1 MKNLVH
7 FLLNEIRS
15 IYKSIMA
22 SYHAAPP
29 ELQKGAR
36 RILGGALTVVVL
48 FIVWTYGS
56 AFYEQHKLEEEL
68 AKGPQ
73 VKTAK
78 ATLAPAERTVK
89 LLGEARPYAAV
100 TLYAKVSGYLKTV
113 KVDKGDVVRKGQV
126 LAIIESPET
135 DKAYEGALS
144 DARNKK
150 AISDRIAK
158 LLERDLVSQQEA
170 DNAKS
175 DAEVASAHLQS
186 AEVLKSYETLRAPFD
201 GTITARF
208 ADPGALVQNATASQT
223 SALPVLAI
231 SQVTELRVYVYLDQ
245 RDAIFVSKG
254 TPVSI
259 SLTERPDLNL
269 TGHVARVSG
278 QLDEKT
284 RMLLAEI
291 DLDNKKSDIV
301 AGSLVEVSLNLKT
314 VPGVEVPAEALVLR
328 GGKTM
333 VPVIDQNNEVTY
345 TEVKVVDNSGKS
357 VKVQSGLQEGQTV
370 ALNLGNTVADHGK
383 VRPVKDPAAP
393 SGNDKGDKPLV
404 GTTVSPIKAAG
415 AKE

>member
-1 MKNLVH
+1 MSIH
-7 FLLNEIRS
+7 LLDLLRPDDRGI
-15 IYKSIMA
+15 
-22 SYHAAPP
+22 
-29 ELQKGAR
+29 
-36 RILGGALTVVVL
+36 
-48 FIVWTYGS
+48 
-56 AFYEQHKLEEEL
+56 
-68 AKGPQ
+68 Q
-73 VKTAK
+73 V
-78 ATLAPAERTVK
+78 PDHR
-89 LLGEARPYAAV
+89 
-100 TLYAKVSGYLKTV
+100 
-113 KVDKGDVVRKGQV
+113 
-126 LAIIESPET
+126 
-135 DKAYEGALS
+135 
-144 DARNKK
+144 
-150 AISDRIAK
+150 
-158 LLERDLVSQQEA
+158 
-170 DNAKS
+170 
-175 DAEVASAHLQS
+175 
-186 AEVLKSYETLRAPFD
+186 
-201 GTITARF
+201 
-208 ADPGALVQNATASQT
+208 
-223 SALPVLAI
+223 ALPVLAI